1 MAHNPSRSYPAK
13 KTKSPGPTSPIEG
26 ETAAWLFPGQGSQ
39 HAGMGRDLFESS
51 PAARRVFED
60 GDRILGRPLSELCF
74 KGPED
79 VLRRTENAQ
88 PAIMVMSLACL
99 AFAQESGYL
108 CSLPAYVAGH
118 SLGEYT
124 AAVAGGALSFADGL
138 RLVQERGRLMQRAG
152 EENPG
157 TLAAVLGLTEGQAIE
172 LCRCVGAELCNLNA
186 PGQIVIGGTHGCV
199 AEAAET
205 CRSFGAKRAVPLN
218 VSGAFHT
225 SLMAPAVEGMRAAL
239 AAVEIRDP
247 VVALVANGTARV
259 ITSGE
264 ELRSEL
270 LYQLTHAVLWQR
282 SVELM
287 AEKGVSLFIEI
298 GPGKVLTGLV
308 RRTLPSA
315 RTLNLNRAIV
325 PAEG

>member
-1 MAHNPSRSYPAK
+1 M
-13 KTKSPGPTSPIEG
+13 
-26 ETAAWLFPGQGSQ
+26 AAWLFPGQGSQ
-39 HAGMGRDLFESS
+39 QVGMGRDLFESS

-60 GDRILGRPLSELCF
+60 ADRILGRPLSEICF
-74 KGPED
+74 EGPED

-88 PAIMVMSLACL
+88 PAIMVVSLACL
-99 AFAQESGYL
+99 AFAKESGYL
-108 CSLPAYVAGH
+108 PSPPAFVAGH

-124 AAVAGGALSFADGL
+124 AAVASGALSFADGL
-138 RLVQERGRLMQRAG
+138 RLVQERGRLMQQAG

-157 TLAAVLGLTEGQAIE
+157 TLAAVLGLTQEQATE

-186 PGQIVIGGTHGCV
+186 PGQIVIGGRLECV
-199 AEAAET
+199 AEAVET
-205 CRSFGAKRAVPLN
+205 CRSYGAKRAVPLN

-225 SLMAPAVEGMRAAL
+225 SLMSPAVEGMRAAL

-247 VVALVANGTARV
+247 AIPLVANGTAGV

-270 LYQLTHAVLWQR
+270 LYQLTHPVLWQR

-287 AEKGVSLFIEI
+287 ADNGVSLFIEI
-298 GPGKVLTGLV
+298 GPGEVLTGLV
-308 RRTLPSA
+308 RRTAPSV
-315 RTLNLNRAIV
+315 RTLNVSRPVV
-325 PAEG
+325 PVEG